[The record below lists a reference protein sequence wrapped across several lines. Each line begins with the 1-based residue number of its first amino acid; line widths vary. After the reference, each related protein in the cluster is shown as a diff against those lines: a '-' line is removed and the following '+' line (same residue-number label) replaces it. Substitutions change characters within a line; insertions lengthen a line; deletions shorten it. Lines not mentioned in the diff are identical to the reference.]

1 MAIGVFPSK
10 NIVEVSTC
18 GEGGE
23 GEYARVYGD
32 EVAWVGVVR
41 GGGAGVKNK

>member
-41 GGGAGVKNK
+41 GLGGVKNK

>member
-1 MAIGVFPSK
+1 MEVGKLGHFMAIGVFPSK

-23 GEYARVYGD
+23 GAYARVYGD
-32 EVAWVGVVR
+32 GVQD
-41 GGGAGVKNK
+41 